1 MPLNT
6 PFLYL
11 TFPEPSADG
20 VDPFGPYTTYIT
32 SWNDFSGNNRHAA
45 KHDDVPGGIGGV
57 LAGGKVGPYSYH
69 VLGYQTGLYVPAMTA
84 EWSSMTTITI
94 AYWAKCSI
102 GQGATSYVVGK
113 SGANVGIHDGPGG
126 WNLGDG
132 ASFTAIDNG
141 RNVGGAPDSD
151 WHHYAFTYDGTTM
164 RSYFDGTEI
173 DDATLAGGIVG
184 GTLNTDYCIIGSSN
198 ANSPPGGSEW
208 PGQIDQFIIWDE
220 ALSGAD
226 ISTLYNGGSG
236 MALSTSPKTGLDT
249 VRTYFRFENNYSDS
263 SGNSYNSATTTGDP
277 TFVSSTLAGGT
288 AAVDFDGDD
297 YVYNDLYA
305 VDIDPWVTSNQFTVS
320 LWMKTSDPTVTPGT
334 WPKKAYMGH
343 IYPTVG
349 SNGLGWI
356 FWNSNQWIVSSE
368 TGAGVGTTVWKTSA
382 AGIVTDGAWH
392 HYVLTYDGQT
402 LHSYADGALQADVA
416 APGARIINSAPV
428 AGYAQST
435 SPFRNLGIGAEN
447 RVEPAVDP
455 CIAAIDEVAIFNEAL
470 SLADIALLYNGGAGR
485 DVTPV
490 TPTPPLPVIPILDA
504 ATDRKD
510 YVIVSTDVAQISR
523 QYDRTVPYVPFSR
536 VIKGPATLRGVVTA
550 YTASRG

>member
-11 TFPEPSADG
+11 TFPEDSTGASS
-20 VDPFGPYTTYIT
+20 VTVT
-32 SWNDFSGNNRHAA
+32 SWNDFSGNGRHGAP
-45 KHDDVPGGIGGV
+45 HMTDGTVQSPGKIGS
-57 LAGGKVGPYSYH
+57 YSFH
-69 VLGYQTGLYVPAMTA
+69 VNALQAPLYVPAMDS
-84 EWSSMTTITI
+84 EWSAMSTITI

-102 GQGATSYVVGK
+102 FQGANSYVIGK
-113 SGANVGIHDGPGG
+113 SGTNVGIHDYQG
-126 WNLGDG
+126 WNLGNG
-132 ASFTAIDNG
+132 VSFTTISNG
-141 RNVGGAPDSD
+141 RSAGGAPSSG

-164 RSYFDGTEI
+164 RSYLDGSEI
-173 DDATLAGGIVG
+173 DSALLAGGVVG
-184 GTLNTDYCIIGSSN
+184 GTLHTDYCVIGGAN
-198 ANSPPGGSEW
+198 AALPGAGVEW
-208 PGQIDQFIIWDE
+208 PGQIDQVIIWDE
-220 ALSGAD
+220 ALNGTD
-226 ISTLYNGGSG
+226 ISTLYNAGSG
-236 MALSTSPKTGLDT
+236 MSLTTSPKTGLDT
-249 VRTYFRFENNYSDS
+249 IRTYFRFENNYSDS
-263 SGNSYNSATTTGDP
+263 SGNSYNSVTTTGDP

-305 VDIDPWVTSNQFTVS
+305 VNIDPWVRSHQFTVS
-320 LWMKTSDPTVTPGT
+320 LWMKTSDPTVSTGT

-349 SNGLGWI
+349 SSGLGWVL
-356 FWNSNQWIVSSE
+356 WNSSQWIVSSFP
-368 TGAGVGTTVWKTSA
+368 GAGVGTNAWPTCD
-382 AGIVTDGAWH
+382 AGIVTDGDWH
-392 HYVLTYDGQT
+392 HYVLNFDGQH
-402 LHSYADGALQADVA
+402 LHSFVDGVQTSAGSHSPFISANTACRGGRV
-416 APGARIINSAPV
+416 INSSPD

-455 CIAAIDEVAIFNEAL
+455 CIAVIDEVAIFNEAL
-470 SLADIALLYNGGAGR
+470 QPSDVLLLYNGGAGR

-490 TPTPPLPVIPILDA
+490 TPTPPLPVIPIQDA

-510 YVIVSTDVAQISR
+510 YIIVSTDVAQISR